1 MSFIIREMQIE
12 DYDQVLSLWKK
23 TNGIAL
29 SSADSKERIEFFL
42 ERNKRLCLIAMKESA
57 IIGTALCGH
66 DGRRGY
72 IHHLAVDE
80 RHQGEGLG
88 RRLMEMIVER
98 LREIGI
104 QKAHLF
110 VIAQNQ
116 RGKEFWKKIG
126 WELREDIQVISKV
139 LEEDAP

>member
-1 MSFIIREMQIE
+1 MEDIIIREMLID
-12 DYDQVLSLWKK
+12 DYEQVLSLWKK
-23 TNGIAL
+23 TRGIAL

-42 ERNKRLCLIAMKESA
+42 ERNPGLCLVGLKERDIIA
-57 IIGTALCGH
+57 TALCGH

-72 IHHLAVDE
+72 IHHLAVKE
-80 RHQGEGLG
+80 NHRGEGLG
-88 RRLMEMIVER
+88 RRLIEILLVR

-110 VIAQNQ
+110 VITKNL
-116 RGKEFWKKIG
+116 RGKEFWRKMG

-139 LEEDAP
+139 IEE